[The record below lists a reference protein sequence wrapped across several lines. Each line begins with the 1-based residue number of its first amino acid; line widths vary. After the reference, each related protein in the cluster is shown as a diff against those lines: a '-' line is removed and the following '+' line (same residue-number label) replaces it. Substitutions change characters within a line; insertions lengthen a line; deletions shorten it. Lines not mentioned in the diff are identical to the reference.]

1 MARLR
6 PLEFYTV
13 LRSIVITVG
22 AGRVIWG
29 SDYPALRLLLSESAW
44 VKAVTGPPE
53 VAGRNGISL
62 TPEEVSAAMGDNA
75 GRLLCF

>member
-44 VKAVTGPPE
+44 VKAVTGSSE